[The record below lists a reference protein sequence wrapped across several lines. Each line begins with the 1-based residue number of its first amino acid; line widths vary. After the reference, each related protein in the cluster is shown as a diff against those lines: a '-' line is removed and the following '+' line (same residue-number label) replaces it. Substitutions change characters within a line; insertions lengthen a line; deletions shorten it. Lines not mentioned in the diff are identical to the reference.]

1 MDKVNE
7 RNKAIRV
14 IENMCDTNDIPS
26 DKYIA
31 MIGEKPLDKIVDM
44 IIDEAVKDIIKGVE
58 WK

>member
-1 MDKVNE
+1 MSKMSQRDH
-7 RNKAIRV
+7 AIRV
-14 IENMCDTNDIPS
+14 IENMCDTHDIPS

-31 MIGEKPLDKIVDM
+31 MIGKKPLDKIVDM